1 MLEDLISKEKINNCV
16 VQNAHNLISTLL
28 NEEVNFSI
36 FCYINNVKFN
46 PTLPENINVNF
57 KSLTI
62 FALSGYTFTTVKLNK
77 QRMIFEA
84 GFGEEN
90 ISSNVTVPLNNI
102 LQILIGE
109 NVIFVN
115 PFSDGLT
122 QGEKIEKGEDELA
135 ASMKAILS
143 NPKNKNMLK
152 K

>member
-1 MLEDLISKEKINNCV
+1 MFNDLICKDTINECILESSEK
-16 VQNAHNLISTLL
+16 LLFTLL
-28 NEEVNFSI
+28 SQEINFSI

-46 PTLPENINVNF
+46 PPIPDNIGANM

-62 FALSGYTFTTVKLNK
+62 FALSGYTLTTVEIDKNK
-77 QRMIFEA
+77 IVFEA

-90 ISSNVTVPLNNI
+90 FASTVTVPIANI

-115 PFSDGLT
+115 PFSDGLSST
-122 QGEKIEKGEDELA
+122 QKKEKGEEELSV
-135 ASMKAILS
+135 SMQAILS
-143 NPKNKNMLK
+143 NPKNKNIFK